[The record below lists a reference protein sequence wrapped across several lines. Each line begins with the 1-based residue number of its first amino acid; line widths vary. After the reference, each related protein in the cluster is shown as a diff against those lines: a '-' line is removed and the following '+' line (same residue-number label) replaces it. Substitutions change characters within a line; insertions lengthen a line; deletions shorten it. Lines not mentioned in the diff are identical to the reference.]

1 MPRRSTVGSAI
12 QKSVLVRA
20 PSGAVYAALAEPER
34 LRSWYFDDAS
44 VDPRE
49 GGTLQFGGIE
59 GVVKATVRRVSPGEE
74 LAFEFHAPWWGLV
87 SFLIKPAGEGT
98 RVYLTHEG
106 FEGREEWLDRFAWG
120 WDAHLKNLKAYV
132 EGRPVK

>member
-1 MPRRSTVGSAI
+1 M
-12 QKSVLVRA
+12 VRA
-20 PSGAVYAALAEPER
+20 EPSKVYDALAEPGR
-34 LRSWYFDDAS
+34 LREWYFDDAV
-44 VDPRE
+44 VDARE

-59 GVVKATVRRVSPGEE
+59 GIVRATVRRVTPGEE
-74 LAFEFHAPWWGLV
+74 LAFEFHPPWWGTV
-87 SFLIKPAGEGT
+87 SFLLKAAGGGT
-98 RVYLTHEG
+98 RVYLSHEG

>member
-1 MPRRSTVGSAI
+1 MGAAI

-20 PSGAVYAALAEPER
+20 EPTKVYEALAVPEK
-34 LRSWYFDDAS
+34 LRVWYFDDVVLDA
-44 VDPRE
+44 RE

-59 GVVKATVRRVSPGEE
+59 GVVRATVRRVTPNEE
-74 LAFEFHAPWWGLV
+74 LAFEFHAPWWGVV
-87 SFLIKPAGEGT
+87 SFLLKPAGDGT
-98 RVYLTHEG
+98 RVYLSHEG
-106 FEGREEWLDRFAWG
+106 FEGKEDWLDRFAWG